1 MMVAAVGGFLGA
13 VAIKKIADTLY
24 APQSANRMEKAVK
37 QCVEQFRQE
46 VGRIRIEMTEQVSR
60 QVKDIFSQELASADG
75 YFTEFRMSVNIDE
88 RRLPLIETKLEETYR
103 LLKAIEA

>member
-1 MMVAAVGGFLGA
+1 M
-13 VAIKKIADTLY
+13 
-24 APQSANRMEKAVK
+24 
-37 QCVEQFRQE
+37 EQFRQE
-46 VGRIRIEMTEQVSR
+46 VGRIRVEMTEQVSR

>member
-1 MMVAAVGGFLGA
+1 M
-13 VAIKKIADTLY
+13 
-24 APQSANRMEKAVK
+24 
-37 QCVEQFRQE
+37 
-46 VGRIRIEMTEQVSR
+46 
-60 QVKDIFSQELASADG
+60 KDIFSQELASADG